1 MLIDTHAHLDVD
13 RFHRDRDEVVKRAQ
27 EKGVEKIINVGF
39 DGPSSEMAVKLAEKY
54 DMVYTAVGIH
64 PHDAKKADDDTYEL
78 LYNLTKRDKVVALGE
93 MGLDYYRNLSPRE
106 LQQEVFKTQISLA
119 KEVDLPI
126 VIHDRDAHGD
136 TLKIIKQ
143 ERASLVGGV
152 LHCFSGSSE
161 MALECI
167 KMGFYISFAGPVTYP
182 NARRLIKVVEDVP
195 LERMLVETDCPWL
208 SPEPQRGKRNE
219 PAYVQYV
226 AEKIAEIKNMP
237 LEEVIRITTKN
248 AKDVFRLP

>member
-1 MLIDTHAHLDVD
+1 LLIDTHAHLDVS
-13 RFHRDRDEVVKRAQ
+13 RFDRDRDEVVKRAQ
-27 EKGVEKIINVGF
+27 KKGVEKIINVGF
-39 DGPSSEMAVKLAEKY
+39 DGSSSERAVKLTEKY
-54 DMVYTAVGIH
+54 DIVYAAVGVH

-106 LQQEVFKTQISLA
+106 LQQEVFRTQISLA

-167 KMGFYISFAGPVTYP
+167 KMGFYISFAGPVTYT
-182 NARRLIKVVEDVP
+182 NARRLRKVVEDVP
-195 LERMLVETDCPWL
+195 LERMLIETDCPWL

>member
-1 MLIDTHAHLDVD
+1 MLIDTHAHLDVN
-13 RFHRDRDEVVKRAQ
+13 RFDRDRDEVVKRAQ

-39 DGPSSEMAVKLAEKY
+39 DGPSSERAVKLAEKY
-54 DMVYTAVGIH
+54 DIVYAAVGVH

-182 NARRLIKVVEDVP
+182 NARRLRKVVEDVP